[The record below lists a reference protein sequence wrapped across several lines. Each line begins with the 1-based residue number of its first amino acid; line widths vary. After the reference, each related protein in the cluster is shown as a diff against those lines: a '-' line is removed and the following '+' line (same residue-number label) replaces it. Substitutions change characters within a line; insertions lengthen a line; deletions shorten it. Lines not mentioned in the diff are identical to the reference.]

1 MASSVP
7 ASIGRVADA
16 FELFQKKVYHSG
28 VLYKKNVTNTDG
40 RPFSVKAWTPWYVE
54 LVGPVLVFWGLADV
68 PAQSVDLLRS
78 TPTAANA
85 QDLLAQIK
93 HSVTPNY
100 LNITDGQA
108 HVVGCL
114 KKREGVFS
122 LTSSGANFFYF
133 HAPSPQQMF
142 TWVVAIRLL
151 AFEAAKVYE
160 NYTLAYMP
168 HAHLALLQGQQ
179 GLPIRQGYLQAR
191 FMGSLDWQ
199 SFWVVLR
206 PVNSPGSANL
216 LFYPAQQPSG
226 TPVATMTVVHR
237 AYAIYPEQIDLVDV
251 ATIAKLEGKFTA
263 HEPDAI
269 SLATSLHFALIMTGS
284 SQELFTWLTALFNAF
299 QLYGRP
305 TSLQAPRPFDP
316 QHLFLDATD
325 EVVRAVQVEGTQAH
339 DTHQVFDELF
349 EETYGP
355 PQYTAIQSTH
365 SPILPRASELVS
377 PPATTMTP
385 SMASDQP
392 KPPRRAL
399 LASSSESD
407 TETETDAPG
416 ARGLDP
422 AAPMLS
428 LPRSDS
434 GLMDVHE
441 KMDELS
447 HRISKVHLDPRHT
460 PASASSSTSSAG
472 RSPLSAEITSPQP
485 KTKPAANA
493 KKYAPTRSLGRAK
506 GARPVASDS
515 SDGRNSGS
523 SSDSDAPP
531 PRARPKQP
539 SAANGRVASTYGLR
553 STSADVLTDL
563 NRRPQSGFDLPP
575 PPSLNDNNRRHSS
588 GTSSSSHLS
597 WGRLNPQSQAAL
609 AHDGFDQAAG
619 APPPVQAPFGMP
631 PGMAPTPNGQM
642 SPGSRQSYM
651 PVQQPYGMPPNGQFF
666 HPAPMPMEGYAPGYP
681 AMMNPMSMYDPQ
693 FYPEDYLDHQSQMGG
708 SEYGGARPGL
718 RSRQQPLTLMAA
730 HEADRWQQQ
739 QLLQRTGPLLQIDKK
754 KEPVKGGL
762 VGAIAARQQQK
773 ADKKYT
779 DASSYLRSALRQ
791 QAHHGSPMATPSGMA
806 SPGPYSGMAYAGS
819 DYSSAGSGQP
829 PMYPHMAG
837 RSFSH
842 GGPYAGAPMT
852 IPDGEDDDDD
862 VPLGLV
868 PAGSNGMGGMPPMA
882 PGLRNR
888 THSMY
893 GGPNPSSF
901 QPPSVMRANS
911 DDDTD
916 HTSLAALAAGRG
928 QRHSFNSSNGIR
940 RPESQFMGNGL
951 NGPGSPHSMSGDMGG
966 YLPTTASRRG
976 AANSVHR
983 NSSFPLSSGQ
993 GLYNQFSPPGSVA
1006 MRSPLASTDDVA
1018 SMANKRISSART
1030 LDPYGNARAPPASTS
1045 GYSPRANPRLSDGD
1059 HSTADSDS
1067 QDDAGDIDVDDLPE
1081 GLLKHFSKFMDKHI
1095 EIKPYSSVHPTALYN
1110 AYAASCHMERLQPQ
1124 FTATKKQLTALMLD
1138 NGFSKRKVKKSE
1150 HLGEQ
1155 WCDIVLT
1162 Q

>member
-1 MASSVP
+1 
-7 ASIGRVADA
+7 
-16 FELFQKKVYHSG
+16 
-28 VLYKKNVTNTDG
+28 
-40 RPFSVKAWTPWYVE
+40 
-54 LVGPVLVFWGLADV
+54 DV

-108 HVVGCL
+108 HVVGRL

-142 TWVVAIRLL
+142 TWVVAVRLL

-168 HAHLALLQGQQ
+168 HAHLALLQDQK

-191 FMGSLDWQ
+191 FTGSLDWQ

-206 PVNSPGSANL
+206 PDSSSGSANL

-251 ATIAKLEGKFTA
+251 ATIAKLEGQFTA

-269 SLATSLHFALIMTGS
+269 SLATSLHFALIMTSS

-305 TSLQAPRPFDP
+305 TGLQEPRPFDP

-339 DTHQVFDELF
+339 HTHQIFDELF

-355 PQYTAIQSTH
+355 PRYTAVNAAL
-365 SPILPRASELVS
+365 SPTSPRATELVS
-377 PPATTMTP
+377 PPATSILSP
-385 SMASDQP
+385 PAPVQQ

-399 LASSSESD
+399 LVSGSESD
-407 TETETDAPG
+407 TETESDAPG

-422 AAPMLS
+422 SAPVLS

-441 KMDELS
+441 KMDEVA

-485 KTKPAANA
+485 RTKPKAHP
-493 KKYAPTRSLGRAK
+493 KKYAPTKPSGRAK
-506 GARPVASDS
+506 VARPVASDS
-515 SDGRNSGS
+515 SESNNSGS
-523 SSDSDAPP
+523 SSDCDAPRP
-531 PRARPKQP
+531 KARPKHP
-539 SAANGRVASTYGLR
+539 SVANGRVASTYGVR
-553 STSADVLTDL
+553 SSSADVLTDL
-563 NRRPQSGFDLPP
+563 SRRPQSGFDLPP

-619 APPPVQAPFGMP
+619 VPPPAQTPFGMP

-651 PVQQPYGMPPNGQFF
+651 PMQQPYGMPPNGQYF
-666 HPAPMPMEGYAPGYP
+666 HPAQVPPPQVPMDGYAPGYP
-681 AMMNPMSMYDPQ
+681 AMMNPMSVYEPQ
-693 FYPEDYLDHQSQMGG
+693 YYPEDYMDQQLQMGG
-708 SEYGGARPGL
+708 SEYGGGARTAL

-791 QAHHGSPMATPSGMA
+791 QVHHGSPMATPSGMV
-806 SPGPYSGMAYAGS
+806 SPGPYAGMTYPGS
-819 DYSSAGSGQP
+819 DYSSVGSGQP
-829 PMYPHMAG
+829 GMYPYMAG
-837 RSFSH
+837 RSLSH
-842 GGPYAGAPMT
+842 GGPYPGAPMT

-862 VPLGLV
+862 VPLGMV
-868 PAGSNGMGGMPPMA
+868 PAGPNGMGGMA
-882 PGLRNR
+882 PGLRSR

-893 GGPNPSSF
+893 GGPNPSF
-901 QPPSVMRANS
+901 FNPPSVMRASS

-916 HTSLAALAAGRG
+916 HISLAALAAGRT
-928 QRHSFNSSNGIR
+928 QRHSFNSPNGNR
-940 RPESQFMGNGL
+940 RPESQYIGNGL

-966 YLPTTASRRG
+966 YPSTASRRG

-983 NSSFPLSSGQ
+983 NSSFPMSSAQ
-993 GLYNQFSPPGSVA
+993 GMYNQFSPPGSVA

-1030 LDPYGNARAPPASTS
+1030 LDPYGNAQARGPPAPTA

-1059 HSTADSDS
+1059 RSAADSDS

-1138 NGFSKRKVKKSE
+1138 NGFSKRKIKKSE

-1155 WCDIVLT
+1155 WCDIGTVIVRWSAIQFTFHPLRT
-1162 Q
+1162 HWDHTSPCAAPPQLFDAAGIFNCPTALRSVFSPATP